1 MKKSVVRDE
10 QFSPFYTNVFNHGN
24 HIYLRGFDE
33 NGERVQKQ
41 YTYEPMMF
49 TPSTHV
55 TGYTD
60 IHNNPVQPVSSIKSI
75 YDAKDFIKKYDN
87 VDGMSIYGYDRF
99 AYTYIYDNYKNI
111 KPDTSK
117 INIVALD
124 IEVASDDGFPEP
136 GVAEKE
142 VTAITLKRR
151 NMTVV
156 IGCGDFVTDDKN
168 VYYLKCENEIQL
180 LRKFLKAWEGFDI
193 DALTGWNTEF
203 FDIPYL
209 VNRIRKLLGEDH
221 VRRLSPWGKIRE
233 YNITLGT
240 KKSQGYEL
248 HGIANLDYMAV
259 YKKFQLQ
266 PRESYRL
273 DYICE
278 LELGEKKIDYSEHG
292 NLYTLYKED
301 YQKFIE
307 YNIKDVDLIFM
318 LEEQLGFIN
327 VIFALTYD
335 SGCNYED
342 GLSTLKIWDTIIHNY
357 LMDQNIVIPTK
368 KPYNNDV
375 GQIVGGFVKEPQ
387 VGMHEWVMSFDLNSL
402 YPHLIMQYNVSPDTR
417 EQGRN
422 VFNLGDIAAKSSVES
437 FLNKSIDT
445 SKLKESNLTVTP
457 NGNFYRKDKQGFL
470 SVLMQNMYN
479 DRVNY
484 KKKMI
489 LAQQE
494 YQKNPTPDL
503 EREISRSHNMQ
514 YALKILL
521 NSAYGAIANKYF
533 RWFEQKN
540 AEAITMSGQL
550 SIRWI
555 EKRIN
560 EYLNKVLGTEKDYV
574 VAVDTDSVYICFD
587 EMVKRVLPDNPVD
600 FLDKIA
606 SEKIE
611 PFIDKSYLELKDYM
625 NGYDQKMIMKR
636 ENIGDKAIWTAK
648 KRYIMNV
655 WDSEGVRYN
664 EPKLKMMGIEAIRS
678 STPSVIRD
686 YIKETLKLIM
696 NTDEQTTQNF
706 IAQIREEFYTLPFES
721 VAFPRG
727 VSLTTWKTTSD
738 GRRYPESYADP
749 KTIYKKS
756 TPIQVKGVLLYNHLL
771 NKYDLTKKYE
781 EIKDGEKI
789 KFCYLKVPN
798 PLRDKV
804 IASTGALPPEFGL
817 EKYIDYDTQFEKG
830 YLDPMSIILSVI
842 GWSAEKQSTLEDFF
856 G

>member
-1 MKKSVVRDE
+1 MSA
-10 QFSPFYTNVFNHGN
+10 FYTNVFNQGN
-24 HIYLRGFDE
+24 HIYVRGFDDD
-33 NGERVQKQ
+33 GERIQKK
-41 YTYEPMMF
+41 YTYEPRLYV
-49 TPSTHV
+49 PSQTQ
-55 TGYTD
+55 TGLVD
-60 IHNNPVQPVSSIKSI
+60 VHNNPVKPVDFHSI
-75 YDAKDFIKKYDN
+75 YEAKDFIKKYED
-87 VDGMSIYGYDRF
+87 VDGFNIYGYDRW
-99 AYTYIYDNYKNI
+99 AYMFIYDRYKDRD
-111 KPDTSK
+111 PDTSK
-117 INIVALD
+117 INIVSLD

-136 GVAEKE
+136 DVAEKE
-142 VTAITLKRR
+142 VTAITIKRR

-156 IGCGDFVTDDKN
+156 IGCGEFVSNDKN
-168 VYYLKCENEIQL
+168 VYYIKCTDESHL
-180 LRKFLKAWEGFDI
+180 LGKFLQAWEGMDV
-193 DALTGWNTEF
+193 DVLTGWNTEF
-203 FDIPYL
+203 FDVPYL

-221 VRRLSPWGKIRE
+221 VKRLSPWGKLRE
-233 YNITLGT
+233 YTVTMGT
-240 KKSQGYEL
+240 KKNQGYDL
-248 HGIANLDYMAV
+248 YGIAHLDYLAV
-259 YKKFQLQ
+259 YKKFRLQ

-307 YNIKDVDLIFM
+307 YNIRDVDLIFM
-318 LEEQLGFIN
+318 LEDKLGYLD
-327 VIFALTYD
+327 VVFALTYD
-335 SGCNYED
+335 SGCNFED
-342 GLSTLKIWDTIIHNY
+342 GLSTLTIWDTIIHNY
-357 LMDQNIVIPTK
+357 LMDQNVVIPTK
-368 KPYNNDV
+368 KPTPGNA
-375 GQIVGGFVKEPQ
+375 GQIVGGFVKEPR
-387 VGMHEWVMSFDLNSL
+387 VGMSEWVMSFDLNSL
-402 YPHLIMQYNVSPDTR
+402 YPHLIMQYNISPDTR
-417 EQGRN
+417 ARGRE
-422 VFNLGDIAAKSSVES
+422 VMDLGNIAGKASVDA
-437 FLNKSIDT
+437 FLNQTIDT
-445 SKLKESNLTVTP
+445 SPLIERDLTVTA
-457 NGNFYRKDKQGFL
+457 NGKFYRKDKQGFL
-470 SVLMQNMYN
+470 STLMSNMYN
-479 DRVNY
+479 DRTKY
-484 KKKMI
+484 KKKM
-489 LAQQE
+489 LSAQQE
-494 YQKNPTPDL
+494 YQKNPTPEL

-533 RWFEQKN
+533 RWFEQEN

-560 EYLNKVLGTEKDYV
+560 EYLNKVLGTKKDYV
-574 VAVDTDSVYICFD
+574 VAVDTDSVYVRFD

-600 FLDKIA
+600 FLDKVA

-611 PFIDKSYLELKDYM
+611 PFMDQCYLDLKEYM
-625 NGYDQKMIMKR
+625 NAYDQKMIMKR

-771 NKYDLTKKYE
+771 NKHGLTKKYE

>member
-1 MKKSVVRDE
+1 MNA
-10 QFSPFYTNVFNHGN
+10 FYTNVFNHGN
-24 HIYLRGFDE
+24 YIFLRGFDE
-33 NGERVQKQ
+33 SGERVQKK
-41 YTYEPMMF
+41 YTYEPTMYVPSQ
-49 TPSTHV
+49 TPS
-55 TGYTD
+55 GYTD
-60 IHNNPVQPVSSIKSI
+60 IRNNPVQPVKSINSI
-75 YDAKDFIKKYDN
+75 YDAKDFIKKYDQVEN
-87 VDGMSIYGYDRF
+87 LSIYGYDRF

-117 INIVALD
+117 INIVSLD

-142 VTAITLKRR
+142 VTAITIKRR

-168 VYYLKCENEIQL
+168 IYYLKCKDEEQL

-193 DALTGWNTEF
+193 DVLTGWNTEF

-209 VNRIRKLLGEDH
+209 VNRIRKLLGEEH
-221 VRRLSPWGKIRE
+221 ILRLSPWGKVRE
-233 YNITLGT
+233 YNVTLGT
-240 KKSQGYEL
+240 KKNQGYEL
-248 HGIANLDYMAV
+248 YGIANLDYMAV

-278 LELGEKKIDYSEHG
+278 IELGEKKIDYTEHG

-307 YNIKDVDLIFM
+307 YNIRDVELIFM
-318 LEEQLGFIN
+318 LEDRLGYID

-368 KPYNNDV
+368 KPHQNSDV
-375 GQIVGGFVKEPQ
+375 GQIAGGYVKEPQ
-387 VGMHEWVMSFDLNSL
+387 VGMHDWVMSFDLNSL
-402 YPHLIMQYNVSPDTR
+402 YPHLIMQYNISPETR
-417 EQGRN
+417 VQGRDI
-422 VFNLGDIAAKSSVES
+422 FDLGEISTQSTVES
-437 FLNKSIDT
+437 FLNESVDT
-445 SKLKESNLTVTP
+445 SILKDRDLTITP
-457 NGNFYRKDKQGFL
+457 GGKFYRKDKQGFL
-470 SVLMQNMYN
+470 SVLMQRMYN
-479 DRVNY
+479 DRTKY

-489 LAQQE
+489 VAQQE
-494 YQKNPTPDL
+494 YQKNPSAEL

-521 NSAYGAIANKYF
+521 NSAYGAVANRYF
-533 RWFEQKN
+533 RWFEQDN
-540 AEAITMSGQL
+540 AEAITLSGQL

-560 EYLNKVLGTEKDYV
+560 QYLNKILDTEKDYV

-587 EMVKRVLPDNPVD
+587 EMIKRINPDKPID

-606 SEKIE
+606 TEKIE
-611 PFIDKSYLELKDYM
+611 PFIDKSYLELKEYM
-625 NGYDQKMIMKR
+625 NAYDQKMIMKR

-678 STPSVIRD
+678 STPAVIRE
-686 YIKETLKLIM
+686 YIKQTLKLIM
-696 NTDEQTTQNF
+696 NSDEKTCQDF
-706 IAQIREEFYTLPFES
+706 IGKIHQEFNTLDFEK

-727 VSLTTWKTTSD
+727 VSLTAWKTSSD
-738 GRRYPESYADP
+738 GRRYSEPYADAN
-749 KTIYKKS
+749 TIYRKGA
-756 TPIQVKGVLLYNHLL
+756 PIQVKGVLLYNHLL
-771 NKYDLTKKYE
+771 NKHGLTKKYE

-789 KFCYLKVPN
+789 KFCYLKLPN
-798 PLRDKV
+798 PLRD
-804 IASTGALPPEFGL
+804 
-817 EKYIDYDTQFEKG
+817 
-830 YLDPMSIILSVI
+830 LDPMNIILSVI
-842 GWSAEKQSTLEDFF
+842 GWTAEKQSTLEDFF
-856 G
+856 S